1 MTCSPDEPIPI
12 DKECT
17 MCKQRKLL
25 SAFDLAHKSKDKRT
39 SICKSCEEEKRN
51 QESEFYCDGPGHTN
65 ACLTNK
71 TLEVM
76 SCELDFFYQE
86 RSCYFHKTNKTA
98 LLVCCLST
106 NRGWTR

>member
-1 MTCSPDEPIPI
+1 MTCSPDEPILI

-51 QESEFYCDGPGHTN
+51 QESEFCCDGPGHTN
-65 ACLTNK
+65 MCLTNK

-76 SCELDFFYQE
+76 SCELENTSMFIKMLIC
-86 RSCYFHKTNKTA
+86 CYVSRHSIPHH
-98 LLVCCLST
+98 L
-106 NRGWTR
+106 